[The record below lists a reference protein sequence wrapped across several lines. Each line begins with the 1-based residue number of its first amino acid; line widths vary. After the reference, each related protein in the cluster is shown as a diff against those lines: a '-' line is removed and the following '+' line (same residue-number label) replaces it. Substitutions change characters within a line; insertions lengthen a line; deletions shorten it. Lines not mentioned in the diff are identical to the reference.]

1 MKIIKWLAIKGLLIF
16 CMALIGIA
24 MRGQDPNFS
33 QYFNTPLYYNPAF
46 TGITN
51 GLNVRFSF
59 RDQWPNLPVDFKSYY
74 FSADLGDRNLP
85 GAGGL
90 GLIINSNN
98 EGIGFIHNFGCAI
111 SVGVRIPIAD
121 FLVSQVG
128 IKGGVVQKS
137 VNWDDFVFSD
147 ELDERYGI
155 NVGTMTD
162 FVNPDYSNRIYP
174 DFGAGG
180 LLQFTSVDSKV
191 TFTTGFA
198 IDHIFEPDE
207 SFLSTG
213 EAKVPRKI
221 VIQAEAV
228 IATNRSISANKNSRG
243 WDDPVKLNPGI
254 IYQSQGLSKSLAVG
268 LNLLKYNLYL
278 GAWFRSTVS
287 KHASN
292 AMIFMA
298 GYRYYFT
305 EEMDIKFFYSYDLQI
320 GGNLQET
327 GGAHEISL
335 ILTFKDLQVFGGAP
349 KRIVMKNGKKVRNPR
364 EACEMFN

>member
-1 MKIIKWLAIKGLLIF
+1 MLIVSSN
-16 CMALIGIA
+16 
-24 MRGQDPNFS
+24 GQDPNYS
-33 QYFNTPLYYNPAF
+33 QFFNTPLYYNPAF
-46 TGITN
+46 TGISK

-98 EGIGFIHNFGCAI
+98 EGIGFIHNFGIAL
-111 SVGVRIPIAD
+111 SVSVRIPIFD

-147 ELDERYGI
+147 ELDERYGV
-155 NVGTMTD
+155 NSGNLNTD
-162 FVNPDYSNRIYP
+162 FINPDYNSRVYP

-180 LLQFTSVDSKV
+180 LLQFTSEDSKV

-198 IDHIFEPDE
+198 VDHIFQPDE

-213 EAKVPRKI
+213 ESKVPRKF
-221 VIQAEAV
+221 VIQADAA
-228 IATNRSISANKNSRG
+228 IATNRSITANKNSRG

-254 IYQSQGLSKSLAVG
+254 IYQSQGQSKSLAVG
-268 LNLLKYNLYL
+268 LNLSKYNFYL

-287 KHASN
+287 RHASN

-298 GYRYYFT
+298 GYRYYFNT
-305 EEMDIKFFYSYDLQI
+305 EMNIKFFYSYDLQI

-335 ILTFKDLQVFGGAP
+335 ILSFKDLQVFGGAP
-349 KRIVMKNGKKVRNPR
+349 KRYIMKNGKKVRNPR
-364 EACEMFN
+364 EACEFFD